1 MHQKTALAQSTGTLV
16 KLLVLRDMKRKIHW
30 QGNMCVWKMKSG
42 VERKQ
47 FVSARTV
54 DLLMR

>member
-1 MHQKTALAQSTGTLV
+1 MHHKSALAQSTGTLV
-16 KLLVLRDMKRKIHW
+16 KLVVVKDMKRKIHW
-30 QGNMCVWKMKSG
+30 LGNMCVWKRESG

-47 FVSARTV
+47 FVSTRTV